1 MPQHLDQTGY
11 AVIDIGSNSVRM
23 VIYDLDHLPC
33 EQVFNEKV
41 FCALGRDLATTGY
54 LSPSGVQVALKAIH
68 GFFLIAEAQQ
78 VKTIVAVAT
87 AAVRDAKDGPEF
99 IADIYKTCGLSIR
112 TLSGDEEATYAARGV
127 LALDPNAKG
136 FVGDFGGG
144 SLEFAK
150 IGLGTISDTV
160 SLPLGAFRVQA
171 MGDRAEQDITAL
183 LQPVVDTYRGL
194 PALHA
199 IGGSWR
205 GLAQAYMRELGPARE
220 LQGYAIPSSSM
231 IEFCQRIEQTSLED
245 LRKIHRFEGH
255 RAGLAGISAMVLRV
269 VLRQMGPSI
278 FVTSLA
284 GVRDGMV
291 HEFLS
296 SHSKEA

>member
-1 MPQHLDQTGY
+1 MPQRLDQTGY

-23 VIYDLDHLPC
+23 VIYDIDHLPC

-41 FCALGRDLATTGY
+41 YCALGRDLATTGS
-54 LSPSGVQVALKAIH
+54 LNPDGVEVALKAIH
-68 GFFLIAEAQQ
+68 GFYLIAEAQK

-87 AAVRDAKDGPEF
+87 AAVRDAHDGPDF
-99 IADIYKTCGLSIR
+99 IANIRKVCGLMIR

-144 SLEFAK
+144 SLEFAR
-150 IGLGTISDTV
+150 IGDGTISDTI

-171 MGDRAEQDITAL
+171 MGDRAELELTTL
-183 LQPVVDTYRGL
+183 LQHHVATFRGL

-205 GLAQAYMRELGPARE
+205 GLAQAYMRELGPVRE

-231 IEFCQRIEQTSLED
+231 IEFCQRIEHTSLED

-255 RAGLAGISAMVLRV
+255 RAGLAGISAMVLRL

-296 SHSKEA
+296 SAPK